1 MILKTLQV
9 TLLSFLLF
17 IVPGFI
23 FENYTE
29 LREHNFSYG
38 LSSFVQVLFYG
49 IPVLA
54 IGFLAFM
61 AVNWILISLLRDK
74 TKPRKNRTYF
84 LLGSIITVLPI
95 LGLIIFDYLQRD
107 RYFAPYNS
115 IGSIFVRYSLLL
127 LWVAIALLINRKIVW
142 KNFV

>member
-23 FENYTE
+23 FENYIE
-29 LREHNFSYG
+29 LRGHNFSYG
-38 LSSFVQVLFYG
+38 LSSFLQVLFYG

-54 IGFLAFM
+54 IGFL
-61 AVNWILISLLRDK
+61 VLIVINWILISLLRDK
-74 TKPRKNRTYF
+74 TKRRKNRTYF
-84 LLGSIITVLPI
+84 LLGAIITMLPI
-95 LGLIIFDYLQRD
+95 FGLIIFDYLQRD

-115 IGSIFVRYSLLL
+115 IESIFVRYSLLL
-127 LWVAIALLINRKIVW
+127 VWVAIVLLINRKIVW